1 MKQQRQSLK
10 QKFGFRRRNPA
21 DDDDDL
27 LSLQSE
33 DKLPLN
39 PALHSSSPKSFQ
51 RLSSN
56 ASNSLRRNRSTPL
69 KPIRN
74 LVVHSTAL
82 PTENQKSKTAATT
95 TSGNSSTKKTLTP
108 HSSGRVATIE
118 SSTTKKTLAHS
129 SRATTL
135 GHRSTSKALLAGQDS
150 DRSIASSSSKRITSK
165 VASTTL
171 SPTSQDSFNSIVQ
184 AAHALDN
191 VGNDLFAKGKFN
203 EALDSYNRALKLKR
217 RTLKF
222 GVCPESQNAQRLLA
236 SVATSI
242 NNIGYLRQRAGAN
255 TEEIMTAYQDSLQIK
270 REILGDRDLSV
281 GKTLNNI
288 GSVYFGS
295 RAYAEAM
302 AAYAEA
308 KIIMEHNLGQE
319 HLDVATV
326 HSNIGD
332 VHLAQ
337 RQLVEAHENYAASL
351 CIRWAVLGEHHPKVV
366 RLLEKIAAIEMSDTP
381 QKMQQI
387 QILDD
392 EEEKADT
399 PVQKDL
405 RELREQVK
413 EDVTYVDNMK
423 RKMALEMIRDKI
435 QMIREMRELDG
446 DLSIHEDDDHSSVL
460 TEQERMNAIS
470 AVKERVER
478 IKRRKSRN
486 KEGLDTKFSADGN
499 DPSISRSMGQLNLEG
514 KFDAA

>member
-1 MKQQRQSLK
+1 MLKHQQQSSK
-10 QKFGFRRRNPA
+10 QKFGFRRRDPA
-21 DDDDDL
+21 DDDEDL
-27 LSLQSE
+27 LSLQSA
-33 DKLPLN
+33 DKVPLN
-39 PALHSSSPKSFQ
+39 PALHASSPKSFQ
-51 RLSSN
+51 RLSTN
-56 ASNSLRRNRSTPL
+56 VSNSFRRTRSTPL
-69 KPIRN
+69 KPSRN
-74 LVVHSTAL
+74 AV
-82 PTENQKSKTAATT
+82 
-95 TSGNSSTKKTLTP
+95 GN
-108 HSSGRVATIE
+108 
-118 SSTTKKTLAHS
+118 
-129 SRATTL
+129 
-135 GHRSTSKALLAGQDS
+135 RSTPSTQHHTSNQATAIG
-150 DRSIASSSSKRITSK
+150 SSSSVSSNKSSARKTLVRQDSGRSTASSTSRRRTTSK
-165 VASTTL
+165 KDAAAVL
-171 SPTSQDSFNSIVQ
+171 SPTAQDSFNRIVE

-191 VGNDLFAKGKFN
+191 AGNDLFAKGKFN
-203 EALDSYNRALKLKR
+203 EALDSYTRALKLKR

-222 GVCPESQNAQRLLA
+222 GVSPESQNAQNLLA

-302 AAYAEA
+302 VAYSEA
-308 KIIMEHNLGQE
+308 KIIMEHNLGHE

-337 RQLVEAHENYAASL
+337 RQLVEARENYAASL
-351 CIRWAVLGEHHPKVV
+351 STRWTALGEHHPKVV

-399 PVQKDL
+399 PVQQDL

-413 EDVTYVDNMK
+413 EDVTYVDNVK

-446 DLSIHEDDDHSSVL
+446 DLSIHEDDDQASVL
-460 TEQERMNAIS
+460 TDQERNDAIS

-478 IKRRKSRN
+478 IKRRKRRET
-486 KEGLDTKFSADGN
+486 EGREPKMSVSGSE
-499 DPSISRSMGQLNLEG
+499 PSIERSMARLNLEA

>member
-1 MKQQRQSLK
+1 M
-10 QKFGFRRRNPA
+10 
-21 DDDDDL
+21 
-27 LSLQSE
+27 E
-33 DKLPLN
+33 
-39 PALHSSSPKSFQ
+39 
-51 RLSSN
+51 
-56 ASNSLRRNRSTPL
+56 
-69 KPIRN
+69 
-74 LVVHSTAL
+74 
-82 PTENQKSKTAATT
+82 
-95 TSGNSSTKKTLTP
+95 
-108 HSSGRVATIE
+108 
-118 SSTTKKTLAHS
+118 
-129 SRATTL
+129 
-135 GHRSTSKALLAGQDS
+135 
-150 DRSIASSSSKRITSK
+150 
-165 VASTTL
+165 
-171 SPTSQDSFNSIVQ
+171 

-191 VGNDLFAKGKFN
+191 AGNDLFAKGKFN
-203 EALDSYNRALKLKR
+203 EALDSYTRALKLKR

-222 GVCPESQNAQRLLA
+222 GVSPESQNAQKLLA

-270 REILGDRDLSV
+270 REILGDKDLSV

-302 AAYAEA
+302 VAYAEA

-337 RQLVEAHENYAASL
+337 RQLVDARENYAASL
-351 CIRWAVLGEHHPKVV
+351 NIRWTALGEHHPKVV

-399 PVQKDL
+399 PVQQDL

-413 EDVTYVDNMK
+413 EDVTYVDNVK

-446 DLSIHEDDDHSSVL
+446 DLSVQEDDDQASVL
-460 TEQERMNAIS
+460 TEQERNDAIS

-478 IKRRKSRN
+478 IKRRKSREN
-486 KEGLDTKFSADGN
+486 EGRELKVSVGGME
-499 DPSISRSMGQLNLEG
+499 PSIESSMGRLNLEA